1 MGRRNRHRLGE
12 FFGPLPVASLS
23 PRRGI
28 HVRALATTFES
39 VSRSL
44 CLRLCAAVCAVVSL
58 AVAPANGAGGDGAP
72 IYAVTGGMG
81 DARISER
88 DPRSLAQRGPAIRLD
103 KWEFVAGL
111 SPNGSLLALTAMNAS
126 PRSIRF
132 LDVVRKRWRGGAVP
146 LPTLGAGAVRWAND
160 RTVIVLGER
169 PDALRAVYVDAERR
183 RVVRTV
189 RIPGHLEAHYAE
201 PTPAGMALLLRPLAF
216 RQMGPVLVGVIRP
229 SGAVKVVEIDRIVA
243 GYVERARRPALI
255 ADPATSRAYVFGG
268 LDEPVAEVDLRTL
281 TVTYRT
287 LRGIGP
293 LAGTLGSDRHGTWVG
308 PGRIAIVGFDDSRT
322 ATLRLGL
329 SLVDTRTWRLR
340 RIDRASDFMARS
352 GELLLGLRPDGS
364 LVAFGVDGS
373 RRFTLAEQAFQVG
386 AVAANGRYVYGYNLA
401 PGSKGTALVV
411 DVRAGAIT
419 SWTQAPP
426 FGSVLSP
433 GFVVPGA

>member
-1 MGRRNRHRLGE
+1 
-12 FFGPLPVASLS
+12 
-23 PRRGI
+23 
-28 HVRALATTFES
+28 

-58 AVAPANGAGGDGAP
+58 AVAPANGAGGDGPP

-88 DPRSLAQRGPAIRLD
+88 DPRTLGQRGPAIPLD

-111 SPNGSLLALTAMNAS
+111 SPDGSLLALTAMNAS

-146 LPTLGAGAVRWAND
+146 LPTLGAGTVRWADD

-169 PDALRAVYVDAERR
+169 PDGLRAVFVDAERR
-183 RVVRTV
+183 RIVRAV
-189 RIPGHLEAHYAE
+189 RVPGHLGAQYAE
-201 PTPAGMALLLRPLAF
+201 PTPAGMALLLNPLTW
-216 RQMGPVLVGVIRP
+216 RQLGPVLVGVIRP
-229 SGAVKVVEIDRIVA
+229 SGAVKVVEIDRIVE
-243 GYVERARRPALI
+243 GFVERARRPALI
-255 ADPATSRAYVFGG
+255 ADPTMSRAYVFGG
-268 LDEPVAEVDLRTL
+268 LDEPVAEVDLRTMA
-281 TVTYRT
+281 VRYHT
-287 LRGIGP
+287 LRGVGP
-293 LAGTLGSDRHGTWVG
+293 LSGTLGSDRHGTWVG

-329 SLVDTRTWRLR
+329 SIVDTRTWRLR
-340 RIDRASDFMARS
+340 RIDRASDFMAKS

-364 LVAFGVDGS
+364 LAAFDVNGR
-373 RRFTLAEQAFQVG
+373 RRFTLAEQVFQVG
-386 AVAANGRYVYGYNLA
+386 AVATNGQYVYAYNLA

-411 DVRAGAIT
+411 DARAGGIS
-419 SWTQAPP
+419 SWPQAPP